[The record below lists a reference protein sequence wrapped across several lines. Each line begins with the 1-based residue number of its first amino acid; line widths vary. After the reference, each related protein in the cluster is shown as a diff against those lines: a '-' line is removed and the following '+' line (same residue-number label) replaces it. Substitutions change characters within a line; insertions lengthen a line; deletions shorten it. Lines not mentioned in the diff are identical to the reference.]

1 MNFIVQNDSLTQKM
15 TVKKDVQDI
24 INLSIQIIKSNPY
37 SKARKLIRSIEV
49 NGRKIPVNL
58 ANNIHDEYSK
68 FHINN
73 DNYEKYS
80 NNESK
85 YRIKKKHIK

>member
-1 MNFIVQNDSLTQKM
+1 LVKPKKM
-15 TVKKDVQDI
+15 TLKKDIQEI
-24 INLSIQIIKSNPY
+24 INISIKIIKLNPY
-37 SKARKLIRSIEV
+37 SKARKLIRSIEI
-49 NGRKIPVNL
+49 NGRRIPVNL

-85 YRIKKKHIK
+85 YRIKKKQNK

>member
-1 MNFIVQNDSLTQKM
+1 M
-15 TVKKDVQDI
+15 TLKKDIQEI
-24 INLSIQIIKSNPY
+24 INISIKIIKLNPY
-37 SKARKLIRSIEV
+37 SKARKLIRSIEI
-49 NGRKIPVNL
+49 NGRRIPVNL

-85 YRIKKKHIK
+85 YRIKKKQNK

>member
-1 MNFIVQNDSLTQKM
+1 LLKNDWLNIKM
-15 TVKKDVQDI
+15 TVKKDVQEI
-24 INLSIQIIKSNPY
+24 INISIKIIKSNPY

-85 YRIKKKHIK
+85 YRLKKNKINKF

>member
-1 MNFIVQNDSLTQKM
+1 M

-58 ANNIHDEYSK
+58 ANKAKRALDKAIE
-68 FHINN
+68 
-73 DNYEKYS
+73 
-80 NNESK
+80 ESIDLSQARMLYLDAK
-85 YRIKKKHIK
+85 ESS